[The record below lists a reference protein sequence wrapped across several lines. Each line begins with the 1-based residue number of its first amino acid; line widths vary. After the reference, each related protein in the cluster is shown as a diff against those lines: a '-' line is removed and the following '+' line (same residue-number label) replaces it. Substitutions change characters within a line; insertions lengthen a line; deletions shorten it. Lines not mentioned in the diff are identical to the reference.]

1 MAFSTL
7 LRMIF
12 RIRFIILHPVR
23 SFSHLV
29 SGKSDYSKIQI
40 SALSA
45 WLDSPRV
52 IIEAGAADGVDTLT
66 FSECFPEA
74 KIYAVEPVKIQFDY
88 LLSITKSRDNI
99 HISNIALSNRDEEA
113 EIYVG
118 KGAGNLGG
126 MGSSSL
132 LKPLRHEAHF
142 PDIKFEERQIVQS
155 FKLSSY
161 MDSVGIESVDLL
173 WLDVQGKEL
182 DILMASSEILR
193 HSIGLVHL
201 EISRVKLY
209 EGMASERKIRRFLS
223 DSGFICVIDKVGAI
237 SGNAVFLNT
246 NTYFLGN
253 KLSS

>member
-1 MAFSTL
+1 MGLSAF

-12 RIRFIILHPVR
+12 RIRFIFLHPVR
-23 SFSHLV
+23 SFRHLV
-29 SGKSDYSKIQI
+29 SGKSDYSKIQVND
-40 SALSA
+40 LSL
-45 WLDSPRV
+45 WLDNPRV

-66 FSECFPEA
+66 FSEYFPEA
-74 KIYAVEPVKIQFDY
+74 KIFAAEPVKMQFDY

-118 KGAGNLGG
+118 KGAGNMGG

-142 PDIKFEERQIVQS
+142 PDIKFEERQRVKS
-155 FKLSSY
+155 LKLSSY
-161 MDSVGIESVDLL
+161 MNSVGIESVDLL

-182 DILMASSEILR
+182 DILMASREILR
-193 HSIGLVHL
+193 HSIRLVHL
-201 EISRVKLY
+201 EISKVKLY
-209 EGMASERKIRRFLS
+209 EGMASERDIRRFLS

-237 SGNAVFLNT
+237 SGNAVFLN
-246 NTYFLGN
+246 NNPYVLGN
-253 KLSS
+253 KLPS